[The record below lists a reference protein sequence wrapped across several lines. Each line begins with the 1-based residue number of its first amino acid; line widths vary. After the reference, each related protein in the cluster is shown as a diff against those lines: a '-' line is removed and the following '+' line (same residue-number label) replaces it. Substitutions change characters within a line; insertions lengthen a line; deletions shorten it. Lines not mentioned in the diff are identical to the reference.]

1 MQYSTPPEKLK
12 VLRDLLLNLIHQGC
26 QGRKVEAKL
35 MAQALGKVISLCR
48 SHGNILRIMS
58 CSAQHA
64 LGKNVFRY
72 GWFSI
77 MTLDEAVIREF
88 QFIVSVLDQYNGH
101 YIYSAISATHVFEL

>member
-1 MQYSTPPEKLK
+1 
-12 VLRDLLLNLIHQGC
+12 
-26 QGRKVEAKL
+26 
-35 MAQALGKVISLCR
+35 
-48 SHGNILRIMS
+48 MS

-101 YIYSAISATHVFEL
+101 YI